1 VGHADKETKNS
12 EGEGSVYKGSPSMKG
27 KNGGSSNFLNYK
39 MNAAT
44 ASNRKNGESLKSGSS
59 HNSSSTSRKQHLVI
73 PNKNAS
79 KTYNNQ

>member
-12 EGEGSVYKGSPSMKG
+12 EGEGSVYEGSPSMTG
-27 KNGGSSNFLNYK
+27 KNGGTSNFLNYK

-59 HNSSSTSRKQHLVI
+59 HNSSSTSRKQNLI
-73 PNKNAS
+73 NSFKNAS
-79 KTYNNQ
+79 KTHNNQ